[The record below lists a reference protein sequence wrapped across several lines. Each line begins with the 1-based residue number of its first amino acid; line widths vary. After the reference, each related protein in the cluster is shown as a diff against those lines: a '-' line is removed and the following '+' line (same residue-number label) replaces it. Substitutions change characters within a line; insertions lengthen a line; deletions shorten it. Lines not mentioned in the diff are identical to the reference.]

1 MTARIERKANMMMKA
16 LRMGGRREENVLALG
31 TRREGEK
38 MGGIEVS
45 RECGRKSCPWRE
57 VGGHGQGSGG
67 VATCMGGGFPR

>member
-1 MTARIERKANMMMKA
+1 MA
-16 LRMGGRREENVLALG
+16 LEAW
-31 TRREGEK
+31 REGEK

-67 VATCMGGGFPR
+67 VATCHAGVPSLSTRLLCWIHVFDISLLLGIGV